1 MWVAHIYN
9 PRTQVVEL
17 ENWPE
22 FEASL
27 GLRMRTSFKTLTK
40 KKTKSEETGVWEF
53 L

>member
-17 ENWPE
+17 EIWPE

-27 GLRMRTSFKTLTK
+27 ALG
-40 KKTKSEETGVWEF
+40 
-53 L
+53 

>member
-17 ENWPE
+17 EIWPE

-27 GLRMRTSFKTLTK
+27 GLGMRTSNKTLTK
-40 KKTKSEETGVWEF
+40 SKQTGVSEF